1 MSNPFLGTGSPFSGK
16 YVPMGSTKTSAR
28 KPAGGQA
35 GHGEGMDF
43 LAQKPSKPVILNYP
57 ENVGTDP
64 QQAHYILFSIS
75 SFKKGKFGKV
85 SKGTTI
91 DPMDSGMDFLS
102 ESPAAPARVG
112 PGAGATKNKSLTL
125 TNRPLVKLNKT
136 IALYMPASVTTG
148 YKLQYEGNTEIGL
161 MADAGMDIFN
171 AATGNATGGITNKL
185 QKKAGTALNVM
196 GVKIF
201 DKAAPGVKALE
212 ALHEGRIITPRME
225 LMFEGL
231 GRRTFNYTFTFI
243 PKNEKESMTVKEIIK
258 TFKIHMHPEMEA
270 NSREFS
276 IPDVFDIKYMYIN
289 KENDFLHK
297 ISTCYCTS
305 MNVTYGA
312 DKYTTYDPG
321 PKGSPPPQQTV
332 VALTF
337 QELELI
343 DRDKV
348 EMGF

>member
-1 MSNPFLGTGSPFSGK
+1 MYDFVGLE
-16 YVPMGSTKTSAR
+16 
-28 KPAGGQA
+28 KPISQPRPSSRTVGGEA
-35 GHGEGMDF
+35 GHGEGMDYQ
-43 LAQKPSKPVILNYP
+43 ASKGAAILNYP

-75 SFKKGKFGKV
+75 SFIKGKFGKV
-85 SKGTTI
+85 QKSTSAVDQPYYGEAPPSN
-91 DPMDSGMDFLS
+91 D
-102 ESPAAPARVG
+102 APARVG

-148 YKLQYEGNTEIGL
+148 YNLQYNDQPIGQ

-171 AATGNATGGITNKL
+171 AATGNATSGQTTDKL
-185 QKKAGTALNVM
+185 QKKAGTAAHVM
-196 GVKIF
+196 GVKVL
-201 DKAAPGVKALE
+201 DAAAPGVKALE
-212 ALHEGRIITPRME
+212 SLHQGRIITPRME

-258 TFKIHMHPEMEA
+258 TFKTHMHPEMDI
-270 NSREFS
+270 NSREFH

-289 KENDFLHK
+289 KENEFLHK

-312 DKYTTYDPG
+312 DKYTTYDPA
-321 PKGSPPPQQTV
+321 PDGSPPPQQTV

>member
-1 MSNPFLGTGSPFSGK
+1 MYDFVGLEKPITQPRPSARTASGK
-16 YVPMGSTKTSAR
+16 
-28 KPAGGQA
+28 AGI
-35 GHGEGMDF
+35 GEGMDYQ
-43 LAQKPSKPVILNYP
+43 ASKGAAILNYP

-91 DPMDSGMDFLS
+91 DPNDSGLDFLS
-102 ESPAAPARVG
+102 EPLAPA
-112 PGAGATKNKSLTL
+112 KSSSLAL
-125 TNRPLVKLNKT
+125 LNIPLVKLNKT

-148 YKLQYEGNTEIGL
+148 YNLQYADQEIGQ
-161 MADAGMDIFN
+161 MADIGMDLLKL
-171 AATGNATGGITNKL
+171 ATGSATLGATADKVTNK
-185 QKKAGTALNVM
+185 GSTALHVM
-196 GVKIF
+196 GVKIL
-201 DKAAPGVKALE
+201 DTAAPGVKALE
-212 ALHEGRIITPRME
+212 ALHQGRIITPRME

-243 PKNEKESMTVKEIIK
+243 PKSEKESMTIKEIIK
-258 TFKIHMHPEMEA
+258 TFKTHMHPEMDP
-270 NSREFS
+270 NSREWH
-276 IPDVFDIKYMYIN
+276 IPDVFDIRYMYIN

-312 DKYTTYDPG
+312 DKYTTYDPA
-321 PKGSPPPQQTV
+321 PDGSPPPQQTV

>member
-1 MSNPFLGTGSPFSGK
+1 MYDFVGLEKPITQPRPSARTASGK
-16 YVPMGSTKTSAR
+16 
-28 KPAGGQA
+28 AGI
-35 GHGEGMDF
+35 GEGMDYQ
-43 LAQKPSKPVILNYP
+43 ASKGAAILNYP

-91 DPMDSGMDFLS
+91 DPNDSGLDFLS
-102 ESPAAPARVG
+102 EPLAPA
-112 PGAGATKNKSLTL
+112 KSSSLAL
-125 TNRPLVKLNKT
+125 LNIPLVKLNKT

-148 YKLQYEGNTEIGL
+148 YNLQYADQEIGQ
-161 MADAGMDIFN
+161 MADIGMDLLKL
-171 AATGNATGGITNKL
+171 ATGSATLGATADKVTNK
-185 QKKAGTALNVM
+185 GSTALHVM
-196 GVKIF
+196 GVKIL
-201 DKAAPGVKALE
+201 DTAAPGVKALE
-212 ALHEGRIITPRME
+212 ALHQGRIITPRME

-243 PKNEKESMTVKEIIK
+243 PKSEKESMTIKEIIK
-258 TFKIHMHPEMEA
+258 TFKTHMHPEMDP
-270 NSREFS
+270 NSREWH

-312 DKYTTYDPG
+312 DKYTTYDPA
-321 PKGSPPPQQTV
+321 PDGSPPPQQTV

-343 DRDKV
+343 DRTKV
-348 EMGF
+348 KDGY

>member
-1 MSNPFLGTGSPFSGK
+1 
-16 YVPMGSTKTSAR
+16 
-28 KPAGGQA
+28 
-35 GHGEGMDF
+35 
-43 LAQKPSKPVILNYP
+43 
-57 ENVGTDP
+57 
-64 QQAHYILFSIS
+64 
-75 SFKKGKFGKV
+75 
-85 SKGTTI
+85 
-91 DPMDSGMDFLS
+91 
-102 ESPAAPARVG
+102 
-112 PGAGATKNKSLTL
+112 
-125 TNRPLVKLNKT
+125 
-136 IALYMPASVTTG
+136 MPASVTTS
-148 YKLQYEGNTEIGL
+148 YNLQYNDQEIGQ
-161 MADAGMDIFN
+161 MADIGMDIFN
-171 AATGNATGGITNKL
+171 AITGNATGGGLIDKVS
-185 QKKAGTALNVM
+185 KKAGTAAHIM
-196 GVKIF
+196 GVKVL
-201 DKAAPGVKALE
+201 DTAAPGVKALE
-212 ALHEGRIITPRME
+212 ALHQGRIITPRME

-243 PKNEKESMTVKEIIK
+243 PKNEKESMIVKEIIK

-270 NSREFS
+270 NSREFH

>member
-1 MSNPFLGTGSPFSGK
+1 MSMHDFIGLNKPISQSRPSARTASGK
-16 YVPMGSTKTSAR
+16 
-28 KPAGGQA
+28 AGI
-35 GHGEGMDF
+35 GEGMDYQ
-43 LAQKPSKPVILNYP
+43 ASKGAAILNYP

-75 SFKKGKFGKV
+75 SFIEGKFGKV
-85 SKGTTI
+85 QKATSAVDQPYFGEA
-91 DPMDSGMDFLS
+91 P
-102 ESPAAPARVG
+102 PAATAKVG
-112 PGAGATKNKSLTL
+112 PGAGKYKNKSLTL
-125 TNRPLVKLNKT
+125 VNRPLIKLNKT
-136 IALYMPASVTTG
+136 IALYMPASVTTS
-148 YKLQYEGNTEIGL
+148 YNLQYNANTEIGQ
-161 MADAGMDIFN
+161 MADIGMDIFN
-171 AATGNATGGITNKL
+171 AITGNATGGGVVDKVA
-185 QKKAGTALNVM
+185 KKAGTAAHIM
-196 GVKIF
+196 GVKVL
-201 DKAAPGVKALE
+201 DTAAPGVKALE
-212 ALHEGRIITPRME
+212 ALHQGRIITPRME

-258 TFKIHMHPEMEA
+258 TFKTHMHPEMDI
-270 NSREFS
+270 NSREFH

-289 KENDFLHK
+289 KENEFLHK

-312 DKYTTYDPG
+312 DKYTTYDPA
-321 PKGSPPPQQTV
+321 PDGSPPPQQTV

>member
-1 MSNPFLGTGSPFSGK
+1 MYDFVGLE
-16 YVPMGSTKTSAR
+16 
-28 KPAGGQA
+28 KPISQPRPSSRTVGGEA
-35 GHGEGMDF
+35 GHGEGMDH
-43 LAQKPSKPVILNYP
+43 LESKNKSLTLTQRPKTILSYP

-75 SFKKGKFGKV
+75 TFIKGKFGKV
-85 SKGTTI
+85 TKGTTTP
-91 DPMDSGMDFLS
+91 DKMDSGLDYLS
-102 ESPAAPARVG
+102 NETSSEAVAAV
-112 PGAGATKNKSLTL
+112 GAGATKNKSLTL

-136 IALYMPASVTTG
+136 IALYMPASVTTS
-148 YKLQYEGNTEIGL
+148 YNLQYNDQEIGQ
-161 MADAGMDIFN
+161 MADIGMDIFN
-171 AATGNATGGITNKL
+171 AITGNATGGGLIDKVS
-185 QKKAGTALNVM
+185 KKAGTAAHIM
-196 GVKIF
+196 GVKVL
-201 DKAAPGVKALE
+201 DMAAPGVKALE
-212 ALHEGRIITPRME
+212 ALHQGRIITPRME

-270 NSREFS
+270 NSREFY

>member
-1 MSNPFLGTGSPFSGK
+1 MNIKNTSFINF
-16 YVPMGSTKTSAR
+16 KT
-28 KPAGGQA
+28 
-35 GHGEGMDF
+35 
-43 LAQKPSKPVILNYP
+43 LN
-57 ENVGTDP
+57 
-64 QQAHYILFSIS
+64 ILFL
-75 SFKKGKFGKV
+75 FFPF
-85 SKGTTI
+85 T
-91 DPMDSGMDFLS
+91 FL
-102 ESPAAPARVG
+102 
-112 PGAGATKNKSLTL
+112 
-125 TNRPLVKLNKT
+125 
-136 IALYMPASVTTG
+136 
-148 YKLQYEGNTEIGL
+148 
-161 MADAGMDIFN
+161 
-171 AATGNATGGITNKL
+171 TGNAAHI
-185 QKKAGTALNVM
+185 M
-196 GVKIF
+196 GVKVL
-201 DKAAPGVKALE
+201 DTAAPGVKALD
-212 ALHEGRIITPRME
+212 ALHQGRIITPRME

-270 NSREFS
+270 NSREFH